1 MKTHYD
7 IMKTFKLELFQ
18 YQCELKTHYDI
29 MKTFKLELFQYQ
41 CELETVEVS

>member
-1 MKTHYD
+1 
-7 IMKTFKLELFQ
+7 MKTFKLELFQ